1 MLANSLRIALAAL
14 FLLCGFAAG
23 ARAATLEEVQAMVEK
38 AVILVKT
45 DGENAFPKLSDP
57 NGEYVKG
64 DVYVTV
70 IDKQGVVRSNP
81 NPKMIGVNMWD
92 ATDPDGVKI
101 TQLSWTATEKSDTAW
116 IAYKFTNR
124 ETRKIEPKKTFV
136 HRVGDYVIQSGVFV
150 SK

>member
-1 MLANSLRIALAAL
+1 MMVTNPLRLVFAGL
-14 FLLCGFAAG
+14 FLLCSFAGG
-23 ARAATLEEVQAMVEK
+23 ARAATLEEAQAMVEK
-38 AVILVKT
+38 AVILVKAE
-45 DGENAFPKLSDP
+45 GEKAFPKLSDP

-70 IDKQGVVRSNP
+70 IDKQGVVRSNV

-101 TQLSWTATEKSDTAW
+101 TQLPWTATEKSDTAW
-116 IAYKFTNR
+116 INYKFTNR
-124 ETRKIEPKKTFV
+124 ETKKIEAKRTYV

-150 SK
+150 K